1 MIQVSK
7 VIAQGRGLASALLK
21 RAATVELDWDVR
33 QKSRFAATDS
43 TGRELGIFLP
53 RGTVVRGGDVL
64 VAEDGSLV
72 RVLAAPQPVLVITAC
87 TEHGTAFDL
96 TRAAYHLGNRHV
108 PIELQPDHLKIEPDH
123 VLADMLRAM
132 HLIVTA
138 VDEAW
143 PQTGSRSRSRPCP
156 RCRPRSHA
164 RPRTDRAGG
173 ARGDPGRRRCP
184 APCARPG
191 LRAPPRMSP
200 GASPLAAASLLQLIW
215 LASPALPIGGFSYS
229 EGLEAS
235 VDRSFVATESEASDW
250 LTDQLHLTLARAD
263 LPVLA
268 QAVAAWQAGDLAR
281 VRTLNDWVLHT
292 RESSELRLQ
301 AEQMGRSLLEWLRNQ
316 DAGDA
321 PRLAAIEALAGFD
334 PTYPVA
340 FALAASRTG
349 APVRDI
355 ALAYAFGWAE
365 NMVQAALKAVPLGQ
379 NAGQRILARLTREIP
394 DAVEAALA
402 RPAGTQQAFAP
413 MLAILSARHETQYSR
428 LFRS

>member
-1 MIQVSK
+1 
-7 VIAQGRGLASALLK
+7 
-21 RAATVELDWDVR
+21 
-33 QKSRFAATDS
+33 
-43 TGRELGIFLP
+43 
-53 RGTVVRGGDVL
+53 
-64 VAEDGSLV
+64 
-72 RVLAAPQPVLVITAC
+72 
-87 TEHGTAFDL
+87 
-96 TRAAYHLGNRHV
+96 
-108 PIELQPDHLKIEPDH
+108 
-123 VLADMLRAM
+123 
-132 HLIVTA
+132 
-138 VDEAW
+138 
-143 PQTGSRSRSRPCP
+143 
-156 RCRPRSHA
+156 
-164 RPRTDRAGG
+164 
-173 ARGDPGRRRCP
+173 
-184 APCARPG
+184 
-191 LRAPPRMSP
+191 MSP

-349 APVRDI
+349 V
-355 ALAYAFGWAE
+355 
-365 NMVQAALKAVPLGQ
+365 KAVPLGQ
-379 NAGQRILARLTREIP
+379 SAGQRILARLTREIP